1 MCNWNWNGTCSIPFH
16 GTGISMF
23 QFHSMELEFPCSIPF
38 HGFHGFGV
46 AQTGMELEFP
56 VPFHVPLGSMGLG
69 SSSIPVPCDPAEF
82 HSSSIPCR
90 PSSIPVPFQFHL
102 VPWNWNGTGMELWK
116 MEPAP
121 IPEVG
126 NELRRGNCNIGL
138 RRNASLGKL
147 FQVSEFTCKTNR
159 GKQKA
164 PKCEQL
170 Q

>member
-1 MCNWNWNGTCSIPFH
+1 MEPVPFHSMELEFPCSSSIPWNWNFHVPFH

-116 MEPAP
+116 MERH
-121 IPEVG
+121 V
-126 NELRRGNCNIGL
+126 R
-138 RRNASLGKL
+138 KL
-147 FQVSEFTCKTNR
+147 AGIFRQALSHACH
-159 GKQKA
+159 A
-164 PKCEQL
+164 
-170 Q
+170 